1 MIETKLGP
9 FFIYTTKG
17 MQHNYYSM
25 KCKFPLQKWGVL
37 PFVLTDCF
45 FTQL

>member
-17 MQHNYYSM
+17 MHMAYSIIITLSNASFLY
-25 KCKFPLQKWGVL
+25 KNGEFCLFW
-37 PFVLTDCF
+37 
-45 FTQL
+45 

>member
-17 MQHNYYSM
+17 MHMAYSTIIILWNAS
-25 KCKFPLQKWGVL
+25 FL
-37 PFVLTDCF
+37 
-45 FTQL
+45 